1 MLAVA
6 LNAGIILL
14 LILANG
20 MLAMAEIAVVSARR
34 VRLEQRA
41 QAGDQGAAAALDL
54 HKAPGRFLSIVQVGI
69 TLVGVLA
76 GAFGGATL
84 AEPIAAN
91 LAWLPLEEHVRQGA
105 ALGLVV
111 VTVTYLSLILGE
123 LVPKRVGLSDP
134 EGIAASL
141 ARPLTWLAKA
151 ARPLV
156 AVLTASTSAVMRL
169 LPMRGDTGPEI
180 TEEEIKVLMRQGQEE
195 GSFVAAE
202 REMVERVFRLEER
215 RVGSLSTPRT
225 EIAWLDLD
233 EPLEQTRARIRGS
246 VHTRFPVAQGS
257 LDHVIGVVESKDL
270 LAQCLAGGPIDLSSV
285 LHQVEFIPES
295 MKALEALNAFE
306 HSGLQIALVMDE
318 YAGLQG
324 LVTTY
329 DVFEA
334 LVGELPAHPAK
345 VSTAQ
350 RRDDG
355 SWLIDG
361 MLATEEFKDLLDLPD
376 LPAEERAVYETVGG
390 LVMTLLGH
398 VPVEGD
404 KVEWRGLTL
413 EVVDMDDKRVDKVL
427 VIPPARRLT

>member
-1 MLAVA
+1 
-6 LNAGIILL
+6 
-14 LILANG
+14 
-20 MLAMAEIAVVSARR
+20 
-34 VRLEQRA
+34 
-41 QAGDQGAAAALDL
+41 
-54 HKAPGRFLSIVQVGI
+54 
-69 TLVGVLA
+69 
-76 GAFGGATL
+76 
-84 AEPIAAN
+84 
-91 LAWLPLEEHVRQGA
+91 
-105 ALGLVV
+105 
-111 VTVTYLSLILGE
+111 
-123 LVPKRVGLSDP
+123 
-134 EGIAASL
+134 
-141 ARPLTWLAKA
+141 
-151 ARPLV
+151 
-156 AVLTASTSAVMRL
+156 
-169 LPMRGDTGPEI
+169 
-180 TEEEIKVLMRQGQEE
+180 
-195 GSFVAAE
+195 
-202 REMVERVFRLEER
+202 
-215 RVGSLSTPRT
+215 
-225 EIAWLDLD
+225 
-233 EPLEQTRARIRGS
+233 

-295 MKALEALNAFE
+295 MKALEALSAFE